1 MGLKQDYTVKP
12 MKHHEAR
19 PFIARHHYSGGS
31 SCFSSVTF
39 GMFEKNTGALMGVAH
54 WMPPARG
61 VCVHFGRSDI
71 YNLSRLVV
79 HPSVPKNGAS
89 FLIGACMRQI
99 KKSGK
104 AGMLVT
110 YADQAEGHT
119 GAIYRATNWQYD
131 GLTKPAWRWQ
141 DENGVMRSS
150 LAHRV
155 KDMKERG
162 WVRSGPFHK
171 HRFVY
176 YIF

>member
-1 MGLKQDYTVKP
+1 MRLGD
-12 MKHHEAR
+12 AR
-19 PFIARHHYSGGS
+19 PFIAKHHYSGGS

-39 GMFEKNTGALMGVAH
+39 GMFEKSTGALMGVAH

-71 YNLSRLVV
+71 MNLSRLVV
-79 HPSVPKNGAS
+79 HPDVPKNGAS
-89 FLIGACMRQI
+89 FLLGACMRHI

-104 AGMLVT
+104 AGMLVP

-119 GAIYRATNWQYD
+119 GAIYRAPNWQYD
-131 GLTKPAWRWQ
+131 GRTKPAGRGQ
-141 DENGVMRSS
+141 EHTGVMRSS

-155 KDMKERG
+155 EDMKRWG
-162 WVRSGPFHK
+162 WVRSGPYHK